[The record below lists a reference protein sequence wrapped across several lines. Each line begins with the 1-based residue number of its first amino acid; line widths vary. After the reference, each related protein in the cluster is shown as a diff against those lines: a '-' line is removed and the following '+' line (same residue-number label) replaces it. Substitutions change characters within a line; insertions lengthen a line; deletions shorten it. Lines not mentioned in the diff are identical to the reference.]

1 VGPGAHSETARLLET
16 TDWAKT
22 PLGPREHW
30 PQSLKLAVGICLNS
44 RFPMFVWW
52 GPELVNIYNDA
63 YVPILGQ
70 RHPRAFGR
78 RARDS
83 WEEIWSVVGPQ
94 AEAVMTRAEATWNE
108 RVLLVMERHGYTEET
123 FFTWSYSPIPDEQ
136 GKVGGLFC
144 ACKEETAMVQAERER
159 DELLK
164 RVESERARL
173 AEAFAQSPA
182 FLAVMHGPDHVFEF
196 VNDRYHEMVGRRDV
210 LGRPVRQALPELEGQ
225 ALPELQGQGFFELLD
240 RVYAS
245 GEPYVGTDI
254 RVMLRRGPQQE
265 LEERHLDFVYQPMRA
280 PEGGS
285 VGLLVHGV
293 DVTDQKRAVGALRE
307 SEARFRELADAMPQ
321 IVFTATPEGEVDY
334 FNSRWYEYTGLP
346 PDAAGLESWRQVHTE
361 EGLRRVMEV
370 WPESLRTGQPYEIE
384 YALRRHD
391 GTYRW
396 HLGRAL
402 PIKDE
407 QGRIVRWFG
416 TNTDIHAL
424 KNFEA
429 SLQRSE
435 ARFRSLSDALA
446 AEKKVLE
453 RIAVGAPL
461 AEVLDMIARA
471 TEAQSADGLL
481 CSVLVLDEDGRRLL
495 HGAAPSLPRAYN
507 EAIHGLPIGPEAGSC
522 GTAAFQRRPVY
533 VTDVASDPLWREYRD
548 LALRHGLA
556 ACCSTPIIG
565 SDGAVLGT
573 VAMYYDRAHEPS
585 AHDNDLIRS
594 ATHLAGIVLEK
605 DRTDRRL
612 RHSLEAEQA
621 ARSEAERASRM
632 KDEFLATLSHELR
645 TPLNAVLGWTRILAL
660 KPDVAPDVLQGI
672 GVIERNARAQATIIQ
687 DLLDMSAIIS
697 GKVRLAVER
706 LDLAMVVRAAAET
719 AAPAA
724 QAREIALDLQLG
736 EGAEAFVNGD
746 ASRLQQV
753 FWNLLSNAV
762 KFTPREGRI
771 QVGLTCADG
780 QAAVRVT
787 DTGAGI
793 APEFL
798 PHVFDRFRQ
807 ADASTTRR
815 FGGLGLGLSIV
826 KQLAELHGGTVTAES
841 EGPGR
846 GATFAVTLPL
856 ARTEPRS
863 AEAASS
869 APPGSYPEATA
880 DREAGEV
887 TGLRVLVVDDD
898 LDAREMVQRLLA
910 ERQAIVD
917 TAGTADEALRLLR
930 ERRFDV
936 LISDIGM
943 PGEDG
948 LSLIR
953 RVRSLGPHGGGDVP
967 AVALTA
973 YARPEDRAKAMSAG
987 YQHHFPKPIDP
998 GHLFGVVATL
1008 ARRR

>member
-1 VGPGAHSETARLLET
+1 LPLIAPGRPDALSGTVRLLET

-22 PLGPREHW
+22 PLGPRERW
-30 PQSLKLAVGICLNS
+30 PRSLKIAVGICLNS

-52 GPELVNIYNDA
+52 GPELINIYNDA

-70 RHPRAFGR
+70 RHPQAFGR
-78 RARDS
+78 PARAS

-94 AEAVMTRAEATWNE
+94 AEAVMLRGEATWNE
-108 RVLLVMERHGYTEET
+108 RVLLVMERHGYSEDTY
-123 FFTWSYSPIPDEQ
+123 FTWSYSPIPDER

-144 ACKEETAMVQAERER
+144 ACKEETATVLAERER

-182 FLAVMHGPDHVFEF
+182 FLAVLNGPDHVFEF
-196 VNDRYHEMVGRRDV
+196 VNDRYREMVGRRDV

-225 ALPELQGQGFFELLD
+225 GFFDLLD

-254 RVMLRRGPQQE
+254 RVRLRRGADPE
-265 LEERHLDFVYQPMRA
+265 LEERYLDFVYQPMRA

-285 VGLLVHGV
+285 VGILVHGV
-293 DVTDQKRAVGALRE
+293 DVTDQKRAVRALRE

-321 IVFTATPEGEVDY
+321 IVFAATPEGEVDY

-346 PDAAGLESWRQVHTE
+346 KGAPFESWREVHTE

-384 YALRRHD
+384 YPLRRHD
-391 GTYRW
+391 GSYRW

-424 KNFEA
+424 KNYEG

-435 ARFRSLSDALA
+435 TRFRSLSDALA

-453 RIAVGAPL
+453 RIAVGAPV

-471 TEAQSADGLL
+471 TEAQSTEGLL
-481 CSVLVLDEDGRRLL
+481 CSILMLDEDAQRLL
-495 HGAAPSLPRAYN
+495 HGAAPSLPPAYN
-507 EAIHGLPIGPEAGSC
+507 EAIHGVSIGPAVGSC

-533 VTDVASDPLWREYRD
+533 VTDVASDPLWRDYRD
-548 LALRHGLA
+548 LARRHGLA
-556 ACCSTPIIG
+556 SCCSTPIIA

-573 VAMYYDRAHEPS
+573 VAMYYDRPHEPS

-660 KPDVAPDVLQGI
+660 KPDLAGDVLQGI

-697 GKVRLAVER
+697 GKVRLAMER
-706 LDLAMVVRAAAET
+706 LDLSTVVRAAADT

-724 QAREIALDLQLG
+724 QAREIAIELQLG
-736 EGAEAFVNGD
+736 DAAAFVNGD

-762 KFTPREGRI
+762 KFTPREGSI
-771 QVGLTCADG
+771 QVRLTCGDG
-780 QAAVRVT
+780 QAEVRVT
-787 DTGAGI
+787 DSGAGI

-826 KQLAELHGGTVTAES
+826 KQLAELHGGTVTAHS

-846 GATFAVTLPL
+846 GATFVVTLPL
-856 ARTEPRS
+856 ARSEPRFLEVAAGAPTGS
-863 AEAASS
+863 RAEVAVA
-869 APPGSYPEATA
+869 E
-880 DREAGEV
+880 DAGEIA
-887 TGLRVLVVDDD
+887 GLRVLVVDDD

-910 ERQAIVD
+910 ERQAIVA
-917 TAGTADEALRLLR
+917 TAGSADEALRLLR

-948 LSLIR
+948 LNLIR
-953 RVRSLGPHGGGDVP
+953 RVRSLGPQGGGDVP

-973 YARPEDRAKAMSAG
+973 YARPEDRAKAMGAG
-987 YQHHFPKPIDP
+987 YQRHFAKPIDP

-1008 ARRR
+1008 AGRR